1 MSSFRRTSERVIWHG
16 WGEEN
21 VYTLLVG
28 KPKDKDHLEDSRH
41 RWEDD
46 IKMDLTEIRCGV
58 QWIHPVQYMN

>member
-28 KPKDKDHLEDSRH
+28 KPKDKGHLEDSRH

-46 IKMDLTEIRCGV
+46 IKMDLT
-58 QWIHPVQYMN
+58 